1 MVTTNLGDIV
11 VDLVQLNTT
20 CKSMIFKSVLTDL
33 IYSFRTSI
41 KKITGSV
48 ADVRLDQIRTKPIR
62 IDGKVVIGRIRNL
75 VGGRIA
81 CAFDSSLVE
90 FLNTESEYVSDR
102 YSPVEMFAIDL
113 FDCFSS
119 TSKNGILELNTN
131 NIEVGDVPTDSM
143 YYIRF
148 DTRIFTKD
156 GRVIPS
162 RFIVSVDEIASMY
175 FRD

>member
-1 MVTTNLGDIV
+1 M
-11 VDLVQLNTT
+11 VDLVQINST
-20 CKSMIFKSVLTDL
+20 CKSVIFKSVLTDL
-33 IYSFRTSI
+33 IYSFRTSV
-41 KKITGSV
+41 KKLTGSV
-48 ADVRLDQIRTKPIR
+48 ADVKLDQIRPRPIQ
-62 IDGKVVIGRIRNL
+62 IDGKVVVGKIRNL
-75 VGGRIA
+75 VGGRIT
-81 CAFDSSLVE
+81 CAFDAAMVQ
-90 FLNTESEYVSDR
+90 FLNTESEYASDR

-131 NIEVGDVPTDSM
+131 SIELIDSLHTDSM